1 MCKISYSEQFSSE
14 ISKIFGLLLE
24 ELVLESTNFTRTVRF
39 AQISREI
46 GVLFGQAG
54 RDFCIL
60 GVNFHICRY
69 FFMRVITMITL
80 VLEAGDN
87 GDDNNYHRILDL
99 ASTPATAPSVMMLIA
114 LM

>member
-1 MCKISYSEQFSSE
+1 M
-14 ISKIFGLLLE
+14 
-24 ELVLESTNFTRTVRF
+24 RF

-46 GVLFGQAG
+46 GVLFGQAD

-69 FFMRVITMITL
+69 FLMRVITMITL

-87 GDDNNYHRILDL
+87 GDNYHRILDL
-99 ASTPATAPSVMMLIA
+99 ASTPATAPSVMILIA

>member
-1 MCKISYSEQFSSE
+1 M
-14 ISKIFGLLLE
+14 
-24 ELVLESTNFTRTVRF
+24 RF

-69 FFMRVITMITL
+69 FLMRVITMITL

-87 GDDNNYHRILDL
+87 GDNYHRILDL

>member
-54 RDFCIL
+54 RDFCIF
-60 GVNFHICRY
+60 GVNFHICCY
-69 FFMRVITMITL
+69 FLMRVITMITL

-87 GDDNNYHRILDL
+87 GDNYHRILDL
-99 ASTPATAPSVMMLIA
+99 ASTPATAPSVMILIA

>member
-1 MCKISYSEQFSSE
+1 MSKISYSEQFSSE

-87 GDDNNYHRILDL
+87 GDNYHRILDL
-99 ASTPATAPSVMMLIA
+99 ASTPATAPSVMILIA

>member
-60 GVNFHICRY
+60 GVNVHICRY

-87 GDDNNYHRILDL
+87 GDNYHRILDL
-99 ASTPATAPSVMMLIA
+99 ASTPATAPSVMILIA

>member
-1 MCKISYSEQFSSE
+1 M
-14 ISKIFGLLLE
+14 
-24 ELVLESTNFTRTVRF
+24 RF

-87 GDDNNYHRILDL
+87 GDNYHRILDL